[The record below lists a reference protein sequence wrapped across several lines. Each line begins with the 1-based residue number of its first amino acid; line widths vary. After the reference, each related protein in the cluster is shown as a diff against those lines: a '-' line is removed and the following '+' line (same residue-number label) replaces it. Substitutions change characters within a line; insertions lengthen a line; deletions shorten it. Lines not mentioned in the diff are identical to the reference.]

1 MDINK
6 LIPDEE
12 VELTEILMEQEAA
25 LSSDPNEIPEYRYSK
40 VEDKL
45 AKLANEDMDA
55 SASAMKAELFKD
67 AVSGGGGSEPT
78 TCTMTVTFSQAY
90 GTPSIGMTKKWD
102 DEWKQYQAMS
112 FSSGTQTYTDVAH
125 AGLVY
130 VYVNKA
136 DATITVSPG
145 DGCYVVG
152 NGTWT
157 AAGGQY
163 PCVLVKLAENASAVT
178 FTVTTA
184 HA

>member
-1 MDINK
+1 MKITEALCNWIQSKGETPTDEDIASVTHALQSLYYAK
-6 LIPDEE
+6 GGQGGIPP
-12 VELTEILMEQEAA
+12 QF
-25 LSSDPNEIPEYRYSK
+25 
-40 VEDKL
+40 
-45 AKLANEDMDA
+45 ANSVADMINGIAYVDG
-55 SASAMKAELFKD
+55 
-67 AVSGGGGSEPT
+67 GGGGSEPT

-145 DGCYVVG
+145 DGCYVMG